1 MSFVH
6 LRVHTEYSLSDS
18 IISIDSLASRAA
30 QLKMPAVGIT
40 ERQNAFSAIKVYKA
54 CRKYGIKPILGVEIA
69 IESLQVPNS
78 SFMLVLICQSL
89 EGFQAMSRLLSKAH
103 QRIRSNGQIIVN
115 PAWLTE
121 PGCRG
126 LIALS
131 AGQHGEVGNNLLKHQ
146 FDEARH
152 VLQTYQTI
160 FPQRFYLE
168 ISKIDEEFEAV
179 YNDAVIDFADQ
190 TQTPLVAT
198 HQPRFLNREEYEFH
212 ELKVTIHAQQTG
224 GVNKPFSS
232 SHTAEQYFC
241 SPEEIADKY
250 QDIPGAVENTLEI
263 AKRCNLQLDLN
274 RITHM
279 PPYRPQS
286 GDVDIN
292 EYLRKSSYEGLERRL
307 QGKLDNRYTERLEHE
322 ISIIIATNF
331 AGYFLI
337 VSDIIRWAKSQG
349 VSVGPGRGSG
359 AGSLVAY
366 CLDIT
371 AVDPIEHDLI
381 FERFLTPDRISPP
394 DFDIDFC
401 VWDREKVI
409 EHVTEQY
416 GQDQVAQIITYQT
429 MAARAAVKNV
439 GRAIRPDYR
448 FYDQVAKLIPEE
460 LNITLEQ
467 ALKKSSDLRNR
478 YENENRIKEL
488 VDSAMVLEGKVLNV
502 SKHPAGLVIAPTRIT
517 DFAPLMADTESSR
530 DTTHFDKDD
539 LEDIGLVKFDFLG
552 LRTLTII
559 TLTLSYVNS
568 KRDGTMSPLTEDDIP
583 NDDAATYKYISS
595 GRTAGIFQLE
605 SGGMQ
610 RLILAIQPSRF
621 SDLVALLA
629 LFRPGPLQNKMD
641 RMYIENQSRHE
652 YEVPHQDLKEVLDES
667 HGVILYQEQVMQI
680 AQIMSGYTLAEADT
694 LRKAMGKKLKHE
706 MQEQRERFV
715 SGAVENGYE
724 QKLAGSVYDL
734 IESFG
739 GYGFNKSH
747 SVAYAMLAY
756 RTAYLKT
763 HYRAYFLAAFMNVDM
778 DIKTIVKLCAD
789 AKAEGIKV
797 LLPDINRSVH
807 DFTAIDD
814 GHILFGLGAVKR
826 IGKAVVDSIV
836 EARNMGGEFR
846 DLTDFRERSNL
857 DIVTKNACEA
867 LIYAGAFDQINS
879 NRGDLLNQIEYVHG
893 VVQRQNEDA
902 RVGQRSMFDDSTAT
916 DIEVSSDNNKVW
928 SYAQLLAKEYE
939 ILGMYLSGHPME
951 IYADELKT
959 LGKIE
964 ERIAQ
969 IDKTTKG
976 QILVAGSICNRT
988 LIERRGEISAF
999 FEIEDASGRLSVA
1012 LYSDVFHKFRDF
1024 IRVNQIVIV
1033 KGSFDNSRN
1042 DSQARLEGTQVFT
1055 IEDIRRSKSAEMKL
1069 ILKHGKVKAEA
1080 IIEAKRL
1087 MTAQSGEH
1095 HHKVSAE
1102 YTSADDKKL
1111 NFLLNESWCVTI
1123 TDDLVSNLREVLG
1136 DEAVRVDYSSV
1147 HLPS

>member
-18 IISIDSLASRAA
+18 IISIDSLVSRAA

-40 ERQNAFSAIKVYKA
+40 EWQNTFSAIKAYKA
-54 CRKYGIKPILGVEIA
+54 CRKHGIKPILGVEIA
-69 IESLQVPNS
+69 IESLQDPAES

-103 QRIRSNGQIIVN
+103 QRIRSDGQIVVN

-121 PGCRG
+121 PECRG

-131 AGQHGEVGNNLLKHQ
+131 AGVDGEVGHQLLHHR
-146 FDEARH
+146 FDEARYI
-152 VLQTYQTI
+152 LQKYQTI
-160 FPQRFYLE
+160 FPQRYYLE
-168 ISKIDEEFEAV
+168 ISIIDEKFEEI
-179 YNDAVIDFADQ
+179 YNDAVLEFADQ

-198 HQPRFLNREEYEFH
+198 HQPRFLDPEDYEFN
-212 ELKVTIHAQQTG
+212 ELMVTIHAQQTG
-224 GVNKPFSS
+224 GVNMLFDRP
-232 SHTAEQYFC
+232 HTAEQYFC
-241 SPEEIADKY
+241 SAEEIADKY
-250 QDIPGAVENTLEI
+250 QDIPGAIENTLEI

-274 RITHM
+274 RTTHM
-279 PPYRPQS
+279 PPYRPQT
-286 GDVDIN
+286 GDLEIN

-307 QGKLDNRYTERLEHE
+307 QGNCDQSYTERLEHE

-401 VWDREKVI
+401 VWDREKII

-416 GQDQVAQIITYQT
+416 GQDRVAQIVTYQT

-439 GRAIRPDYR
+439 GRAIRPDPR
-448 FYDQVAKLIPEE
+448 FYDRVAKLIPEE

-467 ALKKSSDLRNR
+467 ALKKSSDLRER
-478 YENENRIKEL
+478 YESENRIKEL
-488 VDSAMVLEGKVLNV
+488 IDSAIVLEGTVLNV
-502 SKHPAGLVIAPTRIT
+502 SKHPAGLVIGPTRIT
-517 DFAPLMADTESSR
+517 DFAPLMADTESNR

-559 TLTLSYVNS
+559 ALTLRYVNS
-568 KRDGTMSPLTEDDIP
+568 RRDGTMSPLTEDDIP
-583 NDDAATYKYISS
+583 NDDEATYKYISS

-610 RLILAIQPSRF
+610 RLIHSIQPNRF

-694 LRKAMGKKLKHE
+694 LRKAMGKKLKQE

-715 SGAVENGYE
+715 SGAVEKGYE

-756 RTAYLKT
+756 RTAFLKT

-778 DIKTIVKLCAD
+778 EIKTVVKLCAD

-797 LLPDINRSVH
+797 LPPDINRSVH
-807 DFTAIDD
+807 DFIALDD
-814 GHILFGLGAVKR
+814 DQILFGLGAIKR
-826 IGKAVVDSIV
+826 IGKTVVDSIL
-836 EARNMGGEFR
+836 EARSLGGEFK
-846 DLTDFRERSNL
+846 DLTDFRERCDLN
-857 DIVTKNACEA
+857 IVTKISCEA
-867 LIYAGAFDQINS
+867 LIFAGTFDRINS
-879 NRGDLLNQIEYVHG
+879 DRGDLLNQIEYVHG

-902 RVGQRSMFDDSTAT
+902 RLGQQNMFDDCSAT
-916 DIEVSSDNNKVW
+916 DIEVSHGNNKIW
-928 SYAQLLAKEYE
+928 SKAQLLAREYS

-951 IYADELKT
+951 LYADELQT
-959 LGKIE
+959 LGKIK
-964 ERIAQ
+964 RIAQ
-969 IDKTTKG
+969 INKTTQG
-976 QILVAGSICNRT
+976 QLLVAGSICNQT
-988 LIERRGEISAF
+988 VVERSGEMSAF

-1012 LYSDVFHKFRDF
+1012 LYSDVFHKFRAF
-1024 IRVNQIVIV
+1024 IKVNQIVIV
-1033 KGSFDNSRN
+1033 RGSFDKSRN
-1042 DSQARLEGTQVFT
+1042 KSQPRLEGVQAFT
-1055 IEDIRRSKSAEMKL
+1055 IEDIRSSESAEMKL
-1069 ILKHGKVKAEA
+1069 NLKFGKVKAEA
-1080 IIEAKRL
+1080 ILEAKRL
-1087 MTAQSGEH
+1087 MTAQSGKH
-1095 HHKVSAE
+1095 HHKVTAE
-1102 YTSADDKKL
+1102 YTSEDGTKID
-1111 NFLLNESWCVTI
+1111 FLPNESWCVTI
-1123 TDDLVSNLREVLG
+1123 TDDLVSSLREVLG
-1136 DEAVRVDYSSV
+1136 DEAVQVDYSNV

>member
-40 ERQNAFSAIKVYKA
+40 ERQNAFSAIKAYKA

-69 IESLQVPNS
+69 IESLQVPS
-78 SFMLVLICQSL
+78 STFMLVLICQSL

-103 QRIRSNGQIIVN
+103 QRIRFDGQIVVH

-121 PGCRG
+121 PDCQG

-131 AGQHGEVGNNLLKHQ
+131 AGQHGEVGHHLLKHQ

-152 VLQTYQTI
+152 VLQKYQTI

-168 ISKIDEEFEAV
+168 ISKIDEEFEAI
-179 YNDAVIDFADQ
+179 YNDAVLDFADQ

-241 SPEEIADKY
+241 SAEEIVDKY
-250 QDIPGAVENTLEI
+250 QEIPSAVENTLEI

-274 RITHM
+274 RTTHM
-279 PPYRPQS
+279 PPYQPQT

-307 QGKLDNRYTERLEHE
+307 QGKRDKRYTERLEHE

-337 VSDIIRWAKSQG
+337 VSDIIRWAKSKG

-416 GQDQVAQIITYQT
+416 GQDRVAQIITYQT

-439 GRAIRPDYR
+439 GRAIRPDYL

-467 ALKKSSDLRNR
+467 ALKKSSDLRKR

-517 DFAPLMADTESSR
+517 DFAPLMADTESNR

-559 TLTLSYVNS
+559 ALTLRYIN
-568 KRDGTMSPLTEDDIP
+568 RTRIAAMSPLTEDDIP
-583 NDDAATYKYISS
+583 NDDEATYKYISS

-610 RLILAIQPSRF
+610 RLILSIRPSRF

-641 RMYIENQSRHE
+641 KMYIENQSRHE

-715 SGAVENGYE
+715 SGAVEKGYK
-724 QKLAGSVYDL
+724 QKLAERVYDL

-763 HYRAYFLAAFMNVDM
+763 HYRAYYLVAFMNVDM

-789 AKAEGIKV
+789 AKAEGIKI
-797 LLPDINRSVH
+797 LPPDINRSVH
-807 DFTAIDD
+807 DFIALDD
-814 GHILFGLGAVKR
+814 SHILFGLGALKR
-826 IGKAVVDSIV
+826 IGKAVVDSILNS
-836 EARNMGGEFR
+836 RNLFGEFE
-846 DLTDFRERSNL
+846 DLTDFHEKINL
-857 DIVTKNACEA
+857 DNVTKIACEA
-867 LIYAGAFDQINS
+867 LIFAGAFDRINPD
-879 NRGDLLNQIEYVHG
+879 RGDLLNQVAYVHG
-893 VVQRQNEDA
+893 VVQRQNEDT
-902 RVGQRSMFDDSTAT
+902 RLGQRNMFDDISAK
-916 DIEVSSDNNKVW
+916 DIEISHGNNKVW
-928 SYAQLLAKEYE
+928 SYAQLLAKEHE
-939 ILGMYLSGHPME
+939 ILGMYLSGHPMDL
-951 IYADELKT
+951 YTDELNT
-959 LGKIE
+959 LGKINC
-964 ERIAQ
+964 IAQ
-969 IDKTTKG
+969 IDKTTQG
-976 QILVAGSICNRT
+976 QILAAGSICNRT
-988 LIERRGEISAF
+988 VVERRGEMSAF

-1012 LYSDVFHKFRDF
+1012 LYSDVFYKFREF

-1033 KGSFDNSRN
+1033 KGSLDNSRN
-1042 DSQARLEGTQVFT
+1042 ESQARLEGVQVYT
-1055 IEDIRRSKSAEMKL
+1055 IEDIRRSKAVELKL
-1069 ILKHGKVKAEA
+1069 KLKYGKAKAEA

-1102 YTSADDKKL
+1102 YTAENGTKID
-1111 NFLLNESWCVTI
+1111 FLLNESWRVTI
-1123 TDDLVSNLREVLG
+1123 TDDLVFNLREVLG
-1136 DEAVRVDYSSV
+1136 DEAVRVDYSNV